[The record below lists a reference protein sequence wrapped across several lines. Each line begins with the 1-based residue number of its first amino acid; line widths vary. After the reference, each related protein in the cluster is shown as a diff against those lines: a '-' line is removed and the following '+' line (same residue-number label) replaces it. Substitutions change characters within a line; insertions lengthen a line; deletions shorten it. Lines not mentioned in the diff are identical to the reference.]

1 MGTDH
6 LYERID
12 APFSFY
18 RIKVLDA
25 TADELLELSQERNLA
40 LSAEEMGMLQDHFAS
55 EGRNPTDVELEA
67 MAQAWSEHCSY
78 KSSWPILSRASS
90 ESRPRRTCW
99 SSRRTRAW

>member
-40 LSAEEMGMLQDHFAS
+40 LSARKWGCPGLFRLRGAQPHGCRA
-55 EGRNPTDVELEA
+55 EA
-67 MAQAWSEHCSY
+67 TAQAWSEHCSPSPVGP
-78 KSSWPILSRASS
+78 SSSRASS
-90 ESRPRRTCW
+90 ESRPQNLLVIQ
-99 SSRRTRAW
+99 RTRAW